1 MYRFKPDYEIYSRPI
16 DEYPC
21 KTQKAAAM
29 MLMIQNNL
37 DPKVA
42 QFPDELVVY
51 GGNGSI
57 FQNRAQYL
65 LTMKYLATM
74 TDTQQL
80 SMYSGYPL

>member
-1 MYRFKPDYEIYSRPI
+1 MYRFKPDYEIYARPI
-16 DEYPC
+16 DEYPR

-51 GGNGSI
+51 GGN
-57 FQNRAQYL
+57 
-65 LTMKYLATM
+65 
-74 TDTQQL
+74 
-80 SMYSGYPL
+80 